1 MAGRFLNRVFSLN
14 VSLSSELNFP
24 KYWKKQNSKWCFDGW
39 DRFCMKDSLV
49 GSLKART
56 GYQMSIRIRLTH
68 NNSDQGHSTN
78 NLFEYSSSEND
89 LTSLLQKLA
98 AWKHLGRCCRRMLDF
113 ELEKANEQ
121 SLLGM
126 PYAIMLTNVDVC
138 YLDAPPEAI
147 TSSKRTKDKKICP
160 TDYK

>member
-39 DRFCMKDSLV
+39 DRFCKKNAPNLSKKDVRTRCLEAFGEMLSKNV
-49 GSLKART
+49 GLCE
-56 GYQMSIRIRLTH
+56 LH
-68 NNSDQGHSTN
+68 
-78 NLFEYSSSEND
+78 
-89 LTSLLQKLA
+89 
-98 AWKHLGRCCRRMLDF
+98 

-147 TSSKRTKDKKICP
+147 TSSKRTKVNAHGCRG
-160 TDYK
+160 